1 VEREW
6 SLKVFGVAFALVMIV
21 GMIAGVGYGV
31 IFGYEFLSVQ
41 WGSLSN
47 DWKAILI
54 VVGSLLIV
62 CTLYL
67 SWSVQAAMRRYA
79 LAGSGKVQAYNAFA
93 DWYIG
98 LKKGEAELSSVES
111 FNGIAN
117 QMILWGSG
125 PVTRQTRLLH
135 EALSS
140 EPRDME
146 QVSTRAD
153 GLYLLIRRDIGT
165 NASGDRSFI

>member
-1 VEREW
+1 M
-6 SLKVFGVAFALVMIV
+6 KVIGAILGIALL
-21 GMIAGVGYGV
+21 IAVVWGLGYGV
-31 IFGYEFLSVQ
+31 YSGAGFLSVQ

-47 DWKAILI
+47 DWTAILI
-54 VVGSLLIV
+54 VVGALLV
-62 CTLYL
+62 ACTLYL
-67 SWSVQAAMRRYA
+67 SWSMQAAMRRYA

-98 LKKGEAELSSVES
+98 LRKNGAELSSAQS
-111 FNGIAN
+111 FNSIAN

-140 EPRDME
+140 DPRDME
-146 QVSTRAD
+146 QVSKRAD